1 MSEQVDPTIMRHR
14 HLEQIAIAALEC
26 GRLLMETGA
35 KSAVVATGMRK
46 VARGLGAETTH
57 TRIGYASVEITVTHG
72 QNTITRMIAVGHHR
86 VDMRLNHQVR
96 SLCTEAA
103 DGGLTPADLFDRV
116 RALPRRVPHH
126 PWIMKAIAAGLACA
140 AFGRLLG
147 TDWISFAPIFA
158 GSAIA
163 QGVRMALAARHT
175 NTFVLTAV
183 VALVASALA
192 GLGAAAA
199 GSQTLG
205 IAMTASVL
213 LLVPGV
219 PSMNAQTDIMEG
231 YPTMGSARFVTV
243 AMLLIFITVGMGA
256 ARIIV
261 GPGLDDSLSPP
272 ALLVHQ
278 AAFGALAATCF
289 GVLFNFGAR
298 TLPWAAA
305 AGGLALAV
313 RTLGLEAG
321 LPLEAASF
329 IAAATLALGVEILG
343 ARPLRVPHAGQT
355 LAVAGCI
362 PMVPGGAAAQF
373 IIGLLELGSQAPAE
387 TEAALV
393 ASTTAGIQVV
403 FTLGALGAGLT
414 IVRSIAPNRDFP

>member
-1 MSEQVDPTIMRHR
+1 MNEQADPTVLRHR
-14 HLEQIAIAALEC
+14 QLEQIAMAALES

-35 KSAVVATGMRK
+35 KSAVVASGMRK
-46 VARGLGAETTH
+46 AAAGLGAESAH
-57 TRIGYASVEITVTHG
+57 TRIGYASLEVTVTHG
-72 QNTITRMIAVGHHR
+72 DNTITRMVGVGPHR
-86 VDMRLNHQVR
+86 VDMRLNHAAR
-96 SLCTEAA
+96 SLCTRAEG
-103 DGGLTPADLFDRV
+103 GGLGPREVLEQV
-116 RALPRRVPHH
+116 RALPGQVARHRRVP
-126 PWIMKAIAAGLACA
+126 IALAAGLACA

-147 TDWISFAPIFA
+147 SDWIAFAPVLA
-158 GSAIA
+158 GSALA
-163 QGVRMALAARHT
+163 QGVRMALAARGT
-175 NTFVLTAV
+175 NPFVLTAV
-183 VALVASALA
+183 VALIAATLA
-192 GLGAAAA
+192 GLGAIWA
-199 GSQTLG
+199 GSGTVG

-243 AMLLIFITVGMGA
+243 AMLLIFITVGMGG
-256 ARIIV
+256 ARMIV
-261 GPGLDDSLSPP
+261 GPGLEGGLAPP
-272 ALLVHQ
+272 GWLVHQ
-278 AAFGALAATCF
+278 AAFGALAATGF
-289 GVLFNFGAR
+289 GVLFNFGPR

-305 AGGLALAV
+305 AGALALAV
-313 RTLGLEAG
+313 RTLGLESG

-329 IAAATLALGVEILG
+329 LAAVTLALWVELLS

-355 LAVAGCI
+355 LAVVGCI

-373 IIGLLELGSQAPAE
+373 IIGLLDLSSRAPAE

-414 IVRSIAPNRDFP
+414 IVRSVVPHRDFP

>member
-1 MSEQVDPTIMRHR
+1 MTEHVDPTVMRHR
-14 HLEQIAIAALEC
+14 HLEQIAMAALEC

-46 VARGLGAETTH
+46 VASGLSAETTH
-57 TRIGYASVEITVTHG
+57 TRIGYASLEITVTHG
-72 QNTITRMIAVGHHR
+72 HNTITRMIGVGHHR
-86 VDMRLNHQVR
+86 VDMRLNHQLR
-96 SLCTEAA
+96 SLCTQAA
-103 DGGLTPADLFDRV
+103 SGGLTPDDVFVQV
-116 RALPRRVPHH
+116 RALPQRIPRH
-126 PWIMKAIAAGLACA
+126 PRILAAVAAGLACA

-147 TDWISFAPIFA
+147 TDWVSFVPIFA
-158 GSAIA
+158 ASAIA
-163 QGVRMALAARHT
+163 QSVRMALAARHT
-175 NTFVLTAV
+175 NPFVLTAV
-183 VALVASALA
+183 VALVASGLA
-192 GLGAAAA
+192 GLGADWA
-199 GSQTLG
+199 GSQTSG

-219 PSMNAQTDIMEG
+219 PAMNAQTDIMEG

-243 AMLLIFITVGMGA
+243 AMILIFITLAMGG
-256 ARIIV
+256 ARMIV

-272 ALLVHQ
+272 PMLLHQ
-278 AAFGALAATCF
+278 TAFGALAATCF
-289 GVLFNFGAR
+289 GVLFNFGWR

-329 IAAATLALGVEILG
+329 IAAATLALGVEFLG

-373 IIGLLELGSQAPAE
+373 IIGLLELSYRASTE

-393 ASTTAGIQVV
+393 ASTTAGIEVV

-414 IVRSIAPNRDFP
+414 IVRSIGPHQNFP

>member
-1 MSEQVDPTIMRHR
+1 MTSEPDPTVLRHR
-14 HLEQIAIAALEC
+14 HLEQIAMAALES

-46 VARGLGAETTH
+46 AAAGLGAEQAH
-57 TRIGYASVEITVTHG
+57 TRIGYASLELTVTHG
-72 QNTITRMIAVGHHR
+72 ANTITRMIGVGHHR
-86 VDMRLNHQVR
+86 VDMRLNHAVR
-96 SLCTEAA
+96 GLCTRTQQ
-103 DGGLTPADLFDRV
+103 GGLTPQDVFAEI
-116 RALPRRVPHH
+116 RALPRQTARHRKVL
-126 PWIMKAIAAGLACA
+126 IALAAGLACA

-147 TDWISFAPIFA
+147 SDWIAFAPVLA
-158 GSAIA
+158 GSALA
-163 QGVRMALAARHT
+163 QGVRMTLAARGT

-183 VALVASALA
+183 VALIASTLA
-192 GLGAAAA
+192 GLGADLA

-231 YPTMGSARFVTV
+231 FPTMGSARFVTV
-243 AMLLIFITVGMGA
+243 AMLLIFITVGMGG
-256 ARIIV
+256 ARMIV
-261 GPGLDDSLSPP
+261 GPGLDGSLAPP
-272 ALLVHQ
+272 GAIWHQ
-278 AAFGALAATCF
+278 AAFGALAAAGF
-289 GVLFNFGAR
+289 GVLFNFGPR

-305 AGGLALAV
+305 AGAIALSV
-313 RTLGLEAG
+313 RTFALESG

-329 IAAATLALGVEILG
+329 LAAVTLALWVELLG

-355 LAVAGCI
+355 LAVVGCI

-373 IIGLLELGSQAPAE
+373 IIGLLELSSRAPAE
-387 TEAALV
+387 AEAALV

-414 IVRSIAPNRDFP
+414 IVRSIAPHRDFP